1 MSLLTPN
8 QVFSWMSRLS
18 AQQDYQSLTHEFLNI
33 LQENP
38 RIDEAS
44 GYEIYNHKRKISEG
58 VNIDERLIRRFPLDF
73 TKEDDV
79 TDNAHVSDASHV
91 IGISTSNIDENGGY
105 SWAILTVKGG
115 NGPDRSILVEGKL
128 DASSLET
135 LQHLRGIYQNLVI
148 LHDAKERDVLT
159 TLPNRQSL
167 DSRLMQVCQH
177 YCDYPITDKIRDKS
191 SWIAILD
198 IDHFKRVN
206 DNFGHLYGDEVL
218 LIFSQIMGR
227 KFRYNDFL
235 FRFGG
240 EEFVVVLNLAT
251 QETALTT
258 FNRFREAV
266 AEYHFPTVGKVTVS
280 IGVTHIDNSAMPSML
295 LDRADKS
302 LYYAKEHGR
311 NQVVLFELT
320 PELVAEEH
328 EHDDDGEI
336 ELF

>member
-1 MSLLTPN
+1 MSFLTSN
-8 QVFSWMSRLS
+8 QIFSWMFRLS
-18 AQQDYQSLTHEFLNI
+18 AQKDYQTLTHEFLNI

-38 RIDEAS
+38 QINEAS
-44 GYEIYNHKRKISEG
+44 GYEIYNHKRKISGE
-58 VNIDERLIRRFPLDF
+58 VIIDERLIRRFPLDF
-73 TKEDDV
+73 TKEDDIA
-79 TDNAHVSDASHV
+79 DNVRVSDSAHI
-91 IGISTSNIDENGGY
+91 IGVVTSDMDENGDF
-105 SWAILTVKGG
+105 SWSVLTVKGG
-115 NGPDRSILVEGKL
+115 SGPDRSILVEGKL
-128 DASSLET
+128 NASTIEILK
-135 LQHLRGIYQNLVI
+135 HLRGIYQNMVI
-148 LHDAKERDVLT
+148 LHDIKERDLLT

-177 YCDYPITDKIRDKS
+177 YSNHPIVDKIQDKC

-235 FRFGG
+235 FRYGG
-240 EEFVVVLNLAT
+240 EEFVVVLNLST
-251 QETALTT
+251 QEGAMSV
-258 FNRFREAV
+258 FNRFRSAV
-266 AEYHFPTVGKVTVS
+266 EEYHFPTVGKVTVS

-295 LDRADKS
+295 LDRADKA

-311 NQVVLFELT
+311 NQVVLFEST
-320 PELVAEEH
+320 PELVAEEY
-328 EHDDDGEI
+328 EHSDDGEI

>member
-1 MSLLTPN
+1 MSFLTSN
-8 QVFSWMSRLS
+8 QIFSWMFRLS
-18 AQQDYQSLTHEFLNI
+18 AQQDYQALTHEFLNI
-33 LQENP
+33 LQEN
-38 RIDEAS
+38 RYIDEVS
-44 GYEIYNHKRKISEG
+44 GYEIYNHNRKISES
-58 VNIDERLIRRFPLDF
+58 VNVDERLIRRFPLDF
-73 TKEDDV
+73 TKEYDV
-79 TDNAHVSDASHV
+79 SDNVHVSEAAHI
-91 IGISTSNIDENGGY
+91 IGITTSEANAQGFHL
-105 SWAILTVKGG
+105 WVILTVKGG

-128 DASSLET
+128 DALMLEV
-135 LQHLRGIYQNLVI
+135 LQNLRGIYQNLVI

-159 TLPNRQSL
+159 TSPNRQSL
-167 DSRLMQVCQH
+167 DSRLIQVCQH
-177 YCDYPITDKIRDKS
+177 YCDYPVTNKIHDKS

-251 QETALTT
+251 QETALAT
-258 FNRFREAV
+258 FNRFREAIE
-266 AEYHFPTVGKVTVS
+266 AYHFPTVGKVTVS
-280 IGVTHIDNSAMPSML
+280 VGVTHIDNSAMPSML
-295 LDRADKS
+295 LDRADKA

-328 EHDDDGEI
+328 EHDGDSEI

>member
-1 MSLLTPN
+1 MSFLATS
-8 QVFSWMSRLS
+8 QIFSWMLRLT

-38 RIDEAS
+38 HITAAS
-44 GYEIYNHKRKISEG
+44 GYEIYNHQRKISEG
-58 VNIDERLIRRFPLDF
+58 VSVDERLIRRFPLDF
-73 TKEDDV
+73 TKEDD
-79 TDNAHVSDASHV
+79 TADNPHVHDAAHI
-91 IGISTSNIDENGGY
+91 IGISTSDANEHNVY

-115 NGPDRSILVEGKL
+115 NGPDRSMLVEGKL
-128 DASSLET
+128 DAATLET

-167 DSRLMQVCQH
+167 DARLMQVCQH
-177 YCDYPITDKIRDKS
+177 YCSHPTADKIYDKS
-191 SWIAILD
+191 SWLAILD
-198 IDHFKRVN
+198 IDHFKLIN

-218 LIFSQIMGR
+218 LIFSQLMGK

-251 QETALTT
+251 QDTALAA

-266 AEYHFPTVGKVTVS
+266 ADYHFPTVGKVTVS
-280 IGVTHIDNSAMPSML
+280 IGVTHIDNAAMPSAL

-302 LYYAKEHGR
+302 LYFAKEHGR
-311 NQVVLFELT
+311 NQVVLFENT
-320 PELVAEEH
+320 PELVAAVRE
-328 EHDDDGEI
+328 DGGEI

>member
-1 MSLLTPN
+1 MSFVATN
-8 QVFSWMSRLS
+8 QIFSWMLRLTS
-18 AQQDYQSLTHEFLNI
+18 QQDYQSLTHEFLNI

-38 RIDEAS
+38 HINEAS

-58 VNIDERLIRRFPLDF
+58 VSVDERLIRRFPLDF
-73 TKEDDV
+73 TKEDEV
-79 TDNAHVSDASHV
+79 TDNARISDIAHIVGVSTGEA
-91 IGISTSNIDENGGY
+91 DENGCC

-115 NGPDRSILVEGKL
+115 NGPDRSMLIEGKL
-128 DASSLET
+128 DVSTLET
-135 LQHLRGIYQNLVI
+135 LQHLCGIYQNLVV

-167 DSRLMQVCQH
+167 DSRLMQVCQY
-177 YCDYPITDKIRDKS
+177 YCDHPIADKTNNKS

-251 QETALTT
+251 QETALTA
-258 FNRFREAV
+258 FNRFREAIE
-266 AEYHFPTVGKVTVS
+266 AYHFPTVGKVTVS
-280 IGVTHIDNSAMPSML
+280 IGITHIDHAAMPSIL
-295 LDRADKS
+295 LDRADKA

-311 NQVVLFELT
+311 NQVVLYELT
-320 PELVAEEH
+320 PELVAS

>member
-1 MSLLTPN
+1 MSFLATN
-8 QVFSWMSRLS
+8 QIFSWMLRLT
-18 AQQDYQSLTHEFLNI
+18 AQQDYQSLTHEFLDI

-38 RIDEAS
+38 NVTTAS
-44 GYEIYNHKRKISEG
+44 GYEIYNHQRKISEG
-58 VNIDERLIRRFPLDF
+58 VSVDERLIRRFPLDF
-73 TKEDDV
+73 TKEDD
-79 TDNAHVSDASHV
+79 TADNPHVHDAAHI
-91 IGISTSNIDENGGY
+91 IGISTSKVDEDGIRI
-105 SWAILTVKGG
+105 WAILTVKGG
-115 NGPDRSILVEGKL
+115 NGPDRSILVEGEL
-128 DASSLET
+128 DDVTLEM

-167 DSRLMQVCQH
+167 DARLMQVCQH
-177 YCDYPITDKIRDKS
+177 YCDKPVADKIHDKS
-191 SWIAILD
+191 SWLAILD

-206 DNFGHLYGDEVL
+206 DDFGHLYGDEVL
-218 LIFSQIMGR
+218 LIFSQLMGK

-251 QETALTT
+251 QETALSA

-266 AEYHFPTVGKVTVS
+266 ANYHFPTVGKVTVS
-280 IGVTHIDNSAMPSML
+280 IGVTHIDNAAMPSAL

-311 NQVVLFELT
+311 NQVVLFENT
-320 PELVAEEH
+320 PELIADTH
-328 EHDDDGEI
+328 EDGGEI

>member
-1 MSLLTPN
+1 MSFLATN
-8 QVFSWMSRLS
+8 HIFSWMLRLTS
-18 AQQDYQSLTHEFLNI
+18 QQDYQSLTHEFLDI
-33 LQENP
+33 LQEN
-38 RIDEAS
+38 IHITQAS
-44 GYEIYNHKRKISEG
+44 GYEIYNHQRKVSDG
-58 VNIDERLIRRFPLDF
+58 VSVDERLIRRFPLDF
-73 TKEDDV
+73 TKEDDAS
-79 TDNAHVSDASHV
+79 DNLYAHDAAHI
-91 IGISTSNIDENGGY
+91 IGIATSKTDENGHFT
-105 SWAILTVKGG
+105 WVILTVKGG
-115 NGPDRSILVEGKL
+115 NGPDRSILIEG
-128 DASSLET
+128 DIDDVTLEM

-167 DSRLMQVCQH
+167 DARLMQVCQH
-177 YCDYPITDKIRDKS
+177 YSENPVADKLRDKS
-191 SWIAILD
+191 SWLAILD

-206 DNFGHLYGDEVL
+206 DDFGHLYGDEVL

-240 EEFVVVLNLAT
+240 EEFVVVLNLST
-251 QETALTT
+251 QETALAA

-266 AEYHFPTVGKVTVS
+266 AGYHFPTVGKITVS
-280 IGVTHIDNSAMPSML
+280 IGVTHIDNNAMPSAL

-311 NQVVLFELT
+311 NQVILFENT
-320 PELVAEEH
+320 PELATDK
-328 EHDDDGEI
+328 HDIGEI

>member
-1 MSLLTPN
+1 MSFLTTN
-8 QVFSWMSRLS
+8 QIFSWMFRLS
-18 AQQDYQSLTHEFLNI
+18 VQQDYQSLTHEFLDI
-33 LQENP
+33 LKEIP
-38 RIDEAS
+38 TVHSAS

-58 VNIDERLIRRFPLDF
+58 VSIDERLIRRFPLDF
-73 TKEDDV
+73 TSFDDV
-79 TDNAHVSDASHV
+79 ADNENISNASHV
-91 IGISTSNIDENGGY
+91 AGISTGELDKKGSC
-105 SWAILTVKGG
+105 SWAILTVKGS
-115 NGPDRSILVEGKL
+115 NGPDRSVLVEGEL
-128 DASSLET
+128 STSTLET
-135 LQHLRGIYQNLVI
+135 LQHFRGIYQNLVI
-148 LHDAKERDVLT
+148 LHDDKERDVLT

-177 YCDYPITDKIRDKS
+177 YCDYPVADKIVDKS

-218 LIFSQIMGR
+218 LVFSQIMGI

-251 QETALTT
+251 QETALSA

-266 AEYHFPTVGKVTVS
+266 EDYNFPMVGKVTVS
-280 IGVTHIDNSAMPSML
+280 IGMTHVDNSSMPSIL
-295 LDRADKS
+295 LDRADKA

-311 NQVVLFELT
+311 NQVILFEIT
-320 PELVAEEH
+320 PELVSVEH
-328 EHDDDGEI
+328 KNDGEI

>member
-1 MSLLTPN
+1 MDSPVSN
-8 QVFSWMSRLS
+8 QIFSWLCRLTNH
-18 AQQDYQSLTHEFLNI
+18 QDYQSLTHEFLDI
-33 LQENP
+33 LKENP
-38 RIDEAS
+38 KIHKAD

-58 VNIDERLIRRFPLDF
+58 VSIDERLIRRFPLDF
-73 TKEDDV
+73 TSLDDV
-79 TDNAHVSDASHV
+79 QDNENVSRVAHN
-91 IGISTSNIDENGGY
+91 IGISTSEIDNKGCC

-115 NGPDRSILVEGKL
+115 NGPDRSVLVEGELTK
-128 DASSLET
+128 ST
-135 LQHLRGIYQNLVI
+135 LKMLQDFRRIYQNLVI

-177 YCDYPITDKIRDKS
+177 YCDYPISDKILDKS

-198 IDHFKRVN
+198 IDHFKRIN

-218 LIFSQIMGR
+218 LIFSHIMGI

-251 QETALTT
+251 QEMALTA
-258 FNRFREAV
+258 FDRFREAIE
-266 AEYHFPTVGKVTVS
+266 EYHFATVGKVTVS
-280 IGVTHIDNSAMPSML
+280 IGVTHVDNAAMPSVL
-295 LDRADKS
+295 LDRADKA

-311 NQVVLFELT
+311 NQVVLFEAI
-320 PELVAEEH
+320 PELVAAEK
-328 EHDDDGEI
+328 DDDGGEI

>member
-1 MSLLTPN
+1 MSFLTTN
-8 QVFSWMSRLS
+8 QIFSWLSRLT

-38 RIDEAS
+38 NVIRAS
-44 GYEIYNHKRKISEG
+44 GYEIYNHQRKVSDG
-58 VNIDERLIRRFPLDF
+58 VSIDERLIRRFPLDF
-73 TKEDDV
+73 TKEDDSA
-79 TDNAHVSDASHV
+79 DNPHVHDAAHV
-91 IGISTSNIDENGGY
+91 IGISTSEVNENGVH

-128 DASSLET
+128 ETATLET
-135 LQHLRGIYQNLVI
+135 LQNLRTIYQNLVI

-167 DSRLMQVCQH
+167 DARLMQVCQH
-177 YCDYPITDKIRDKS
+177 YCLHPVTDKLHDKS
-191 SWIAILD
+191 SWLAILD

-206 DNFGHLYGDEVL
+206 DDFGHLYGDEVL
-218 LIFSQIMGR
+218 LIFSQLMGR

-251 QETALTT
+251 QETALGA
-258 FNRFREAV
+258 FNRFRETV
-266 AEYHFPTVGKVTVS
+266 EEYHFPTVGKVTVS
-280 IGVTHIDNSAMPSML
+280 IGVTHIDNAAMPSAL

-311 NQVVLFELT
+311 NQVVLFENT
-320 PELVAEEH
+320 PELVAAQN
-328 EHDDDGEI
+328 DDGGEI

>member
-1 MSLLTPN
+1 MSFLTSN
-8 QVFSWMSRLS
+8 QIFSWMSRLS
-18 AQQDYQSLTHEFLNI
+18 AQQDYQTLTHEFLNI
-33 LQENP
+33 LEENP
-38 RIDEAS
+38 HINEAS

-58 VNIDERLIRRFPLDF
+58 VNVDERLIRRFPLDF

-79 TDNAHVSDASHV
+79 AENIHVSNAVHI
-91 IGISTSNIDENGGY
+91 IGISTNDANEKGNH

-115 NGPDRSILVEGKL
+115 NGPDRSIFVEGTL
-128 DASSLET
+128 DTSTLET
-135 LQHLRGIYQNLVI
+135 LQHLRGIYQNLVM

-177 YCDYPITDKIRDKS
+177 YCDNPVTDKINDKS

-240 EEFVVVLNLAT
+240 EEFVVVLNNAT
-251 QETALTT
+251 QEMALST

-266 AEYHFPTVGKVTVS
+266 EEYHFPTVGKITVS

-295 LDRADKS
+295 LDRADKA

-320 PELVAEEH
+320 SELVAEEH
-328 EHDDDGEI
+328 AHDDDGEI

>member
-1 MSLLTPN
+1 MSSSVSN
-8 QVFSWMSRLS
+8 HVFSWVFRLTS
-18 AQQDYQSLTHEFLNI
+18 HQDYQSLTHEFLDI
-33 LQENP
+33 LKEIP
-38 RIDEAS
+38 KVREAS

-58 VNIDERLIRRFPLDF
+58 VSIDERLIRRFPLDF
-73 TKEDDV
+73 TNVDDV
-79 TDNAHVSDASHV
+79 TDNENVSNAAHVV
-91 IGISTSNIDENGGY
+91 GISTGELDKKGGC

-115 NGPDRSILVEGKL
+115 NGPDRSVLVEGELNK
-128 DASSLET
+128 STLEI
-135 LQHLRGIYQNLVI
+135 LQHFRGIYQNLVI

-177 YCDYPITDKIRDKS
+177 YCDHPIVDKVLDKS

-198 IDHFKRVN
+198 IDHFKRIN

-218 LIFSQIMGR
+218 LIFSQIMGI

-251 QETALTT
+251 KDMAMSA
-258 FNRFREAV
+258 FNRFREAI
-266 AEYHFPTVGKVTVS
+266 EDYHFATVGKVTVS
-280 IGVTHIDNSAMPSML
+280 IGVTHVDNAAMPSML
-295 LDRADKS
+295 LDRADKA
-302 LYYAKEHGR
+302 LYYAKENGR
-311 NQVVLFELT
+311 NQVVLFEET
-320 PELVAEEH
+320 PELVAAEKDEGS
-328 EHDDDGEI
+328 EV

>member
-1 MSLLTPN
+1 MSFLATN
-8 QVFSWMSRLS
+8 QIFSWMLRLTS
-18 AQQDYQSLTHEFLNI
+18 QQDYQSLTHEFLDI

-38 RIDEAS
+38 HVMQAS
-44 GYEIYNHKRKISEG
+44 GYEIYNHQRKISEG

-79 TDNAHVSDASHV
+79 AENPHVSEAAHH
-91 IGISTSNIDENGGY
+91 IGMMMSEIDESGMY

-128 DASSLET
+128 DNQTLET
-135 LQHLRGIYQNLVI
+135 LQHLRGVYQNLVI

-167 DSRLMQVCQH
+167 DARLMQVCQH
-177 YCDYPITDKIRDKS
+177 YCNYPVIDKIHDKS
-191 SWIAILD
+191 SWLAILD
-198 IDHFKRVN
+198 IDHFKRIN

-218 LIFSQIMGR
+218 LIFSQLMGR

-251 QETALTT
+251 QETALSA

-266 AEYHFPTVGKVTVS
+266 AEYQFPTVGNVTVS
-280 IGVTHIDNSAMPSML
+280 IGVTHVDNAAMPSAL

-311 NQVVLFELT
+311 NQVVLFENT
-320 PELVAEEH
+320 PELVAEKH
-328 EHDDDGEI
+328 EDGGDI

>member
-1 MSLLTPN
+1 MSFLATN
-8 QVFSWMSRLS
+8 QIFSWMLRLTN
-18 AQQDYQSLTHEFLNI
+18 QQDYQSLTHEFLDI
-33 LQENP
+33 LKENP
-38 RIDEAS
+38 HINEAS

-58 VNIDERLIRRFPLDF
+58 VSIDERLIRRFPLDF
-73 TKEDDV
+73 TKADDV
-79 TDNAHVSDASHV
+79 EDNACVNNAAHI
-91 IGISTSNIDENGGY
+91 IGISTSDIDENGCY
-105 SWAILTVKGG
+105 LWAILTVKGS

-128 DASSLET
+128 DVPTIDT
-135 LQHLRGIYQNLVI
+135 LQNLRGIYQNLVT

-177 YCDYPITDKIRDKS
+177 YCDHPVVNKITDKS

-251 QETALTT
+251 QETALSA

-266 AEYHFPTVGKVTVS
+266 SDYNFPTVGKVTVS
-280 IGVTHIDNSAMPSML
+280 VGMTHVDNSAMPSIL
-295 LDRADKS
+295 LDRADKA

-320 PELVAEEH
+320 PELVASEH
-328 EHDDDGEI
+328 EEDGDI